1 MALSLRHLLN
11 PTDPLLNLRLASA
24 ASLGIGTLALFSVN
38 REPLYLLAL
47 ALCWVGCWFS
57 HRMQGRSSRLVKSLL
72 AVGMLYLLWQY
83 LANLIAN
90 LQDTRLPLAELLL
103 WLQVL
108 NAFDLPRRHNLR
120 IAQMVGAI
128 LLIATATLSREMSF
142 GLFVIAF
149 ALTGL
154 WWGHEDMVSELGAKV
169 SIRRPESRRHLLR
182 ALGVMLAL
190 GGGLFLFV
198 PRLEGGFLKQ
208 LPFSTMMS
216 LPANLSPKI
225 VNAAYPMGQG
235 NGSAT
240 GRRVNPEAYYG
251 FSEELDLNF
260 RGRLSDEVALKVRS
274 PRRQYWRGM
283 AYDRYDGRTWRMR
296 APNEVATLSIGTLPY
311 VLGSDPLDSGV
322 TGVVTVYVEK
332 DQTNLVL
339 LPERPR
345 RLYFPS
351 SVLFSDV
358 NEGMRSPVTLDEG
371 LYYTVV
377 MDMAGYR
384 RSWLKGA
391 PRLTRAQRQKLAPY
405 LQMPPSLT
413 PRTRELALKVVQD
426 ATSSF
431 DAVRRLEGH
440 LKENY
445 RYDLGIPPFPEGVD
459 TVDHFLFDQPD
470 RAAYCEQFAT
480 ALAMMARSVGIPTR
494 LVTGYLPGTYNPFTG
509 LYEVKTSEAHA
520 WVEVFFPG
528 TGWVPFDPTPGSS
541 DPMGISQEAARL
553 PIREL
558 LGRVQGGLGVLLA
571 IAALSSVVLGAA
583 WFFGRVRFGRRS
595 KELAPSMAYR
605 RYLALLS
612 RHGLELPAA
621 GDTPGMHLERLK
633 ARPAFEAIAADAERF
648 VRCYESERFGS
659 RVADEPLE
667 RQLGAIAK
675 RLKRSPRIRV

>member
-1 MALSLRHLLN
+1 MALSLRRLFN
-11 PTDPLLNLRLASA
+11 PADPLLNLRLASA
-24 ASLGIGTLALFSVN
+24 ASLGIGILALFSVN
-38 REPLYLLAL
+38 QDPLYLLAL

-57 HRMQGRSSRLVKSLL
+57 HRMRGRSSRLVKSLL

-83 LANLIAN
+83 LANLISN

-128 LLIATATLSREMSF
+128 LLIATATLSREMTF
-142 GLFVIAF
+142 GLFVIAY

-154 WWGHEDMVSELGAKV
+154 WWGQEDMLSELGAKV
-169 SIRRPESRRHLLR
+169 SIRRPESRGHLLR
-182 ALGVMLAL
+182 ALGVMLVL
-190 GGGLFLFV
+190 GGGLFLLV

-208 LPFSTMMS
+208 LPVSMMMT

-225 VNAAYPMGQG
+225 VNAAYPAGQG
-235 NGSAT
+235 NGSGS
-240 GRRVNPEAYYG
+240 GRRVNPDAYYG
-251 FSEELDLNF
+251 FAEELDLNF
-260 RGRLSDEVALKVRS
+260 RGRLSDEIALKVRS

-283 AYDRYDGRTWRMR
+283 AYERYNGRSWQLVS
-296 APNEVATLSIGTLPY
+296 PNEVATLSIGTLPFT
-311 VLGSDPLDSGV
+311 LDSDSLDSGV

-332 DQTNLVL
+332 DQTNLLL

-345 RLYFPS
+345 QLYFPS
-351 SVLFSDV
+351 SVLFVDV
-358 NEGMRSPVTLDEG
+358 NAGIRSPVALEQG

-384 RSWLKGA
+384 RNWLKGA
-391 PRLTRAQRQKLAPY
+391 PRLSPSQRLELSPY
-405 LQMPPSLT
+405 LHVPPTVT
-413 PRTRELALKVVQD
+413 PRTRALASKVVGD
-426 ATSSF
+426 ATGNF
-431 DAVRRLEGH
+431 EAMRRLEDY

-459 TVDHFLFDQPD
+459 TVDYFLFDQPS
-470 RAAYCEQFAT
+470 RSAYCEQFAT
-480 ALAMMARSVGIPTR
+480 ALAVLARSVGVPTR

-520 WVEVFFPG
+520 WVEAYFPG

-541 DPMGISQEAARL
+541 DPMGISQEATRL

-571 IAALSSVVLGAA
+571 IAIASSLVLGAA
-583 WFFGRVRFGRRS
+583 WFFGRLRLGGRTG
-595 KELAPSMAYR
+595 EAAPTKAYR
-605 RYLALLS
+605 RYLALLA
-612 RHGLELPAA
+612 RHGLEPPQA

-633 ARPAFEAIAADAERF
+633 AQPGFEAIAADAERF
-648 VRCYESERFGS
+648 VRSYESERFGGQA
-659 RVADEPLE
+659 ADHALE
-667 RQLGAIAK
+667 QQIGAIAE
-675 RLKRSPRIRV
+675 RLKARKNS

>member
-1 MALSLRHLLN
+1 MALSLRRLLN
-11 PTDPLLNLRLASA
+11 PADPLLNLRLASA
-24 ASLGIGTLALFSVN
+24 ASLGVGILALFSIN
-38 REPLYLLAL
+38 GEPLYLLAL
-47 ALCWVGCWFS
+47 VLCWVGCWFS

-83 LANLIAN
+83 LANLISN

-128 LLIATATLSREMSF
+128 LLIATATLSREMTF
-142 GLFVIAF
+142 GLFVIAY

-169 SIRRPESRRHLLR
+169 SVRRPESRRHVLR
-182 ALGVMLAL
+182 GLGVMLAL

-208 LPFSTMMS
+208 LPVSMMMT
-216 LPANLSPKI
+216 LPSNLSPRI

-235 NGSAT
+235 SGSAA

-260 RGRLSDEVALKVRS
+260 RGRLSDSVALKVRS

-283 AYDRYDGRTWRMR
+283 AYDRYDGRTWRMH
-296 APNEVATLSIGTLPY
+296 APNEVATLSAGTLPFT
-311 VLGSDPLDSGV
+311 LANDPLDSGV

-332 DQTNLVL
+332 DQTNLLL

-345 RLYFPS
+345 SLYFPS
-351 SVLFSDV
+351 AILFQDL
-358 NEGMRSPVTLDEG
+358 NEGMRSPVTLDQG

-384 RSWLKGA
+384 RTWLKNA
-391 PRLTRAQRQKLAPY
+391 PPLSRAQRQKLASY
-405 LQMPPSLT
+405 LQTPASLT
-413 PRTRELALKVVQD
+413 PRTQALALKVVKD

-431 DAVRRLEGH
+431 EAVRRLEDH
-440 LKENY
+440 LKANY

-459 TVDHFLFDQPD
+459 TVDYFLFDQPG

-480 ALAMMARSVGIPTR
+480 ALAVMARSVGIPTR

-509 LYEVKTSEAHA
+509 LYEVRTSEAHA
-520 WVEVFFPG
+520 WVEAYFPG

-541 DPMGISQEAARL
+541 DPMGISREAARL
-553 PIREL
+553 PIKEL

-571 IAALSSVVLGAA
+571 IAVASSVVLGAA
-583 WFFGRVRFGRRS
+583 WFFGRLRFGRRS
-595 KELAPSMAYR
+595 RERASTLAYR
-605 RYLALLS
+605 RYLRLLS
-612 RHGLELPAA
+612 RYGLEPPAA

-633 ARPAFEAIAADAERF
+633 ARPGFEQVAAEAERF
-648 VRCYESERFGS
+648 VRAYESERFGEGPS
-659 RVADEPLE
+659 DEPLE
-667 RQLGAIAK
+667 RQLEAIAE
-675 RLKRSPRIRV
+675 RLSARKN

>member
-1 MALSLRHLLN
+1 MALRSLFN
-11 PTDPLLNLRLASA
+11 PADPLLNLRLASA
-24 ASLGIGTLALFSVN
+24 ASLGIGVLALFSVN
-38 REPLYLLAL
+38 ADPLYLVAL
-47 ALCWVGCWFS
+47 AICWVGCWFS
-57 HRMQGRSSRLVKSLL
+57 HRMRGRSSRLVKSLL
-72 AVGMLYLLWQY
+72 AVGMIYLLWRY
-83 LANLIAN
+83 LANLIYN

-128 LLIATATLSREMSF
+128 LLISTATLSREMTF
-142 GLFVIAF
+142 GLFVLAY
-149 ALTGL
+149 ALVGL
-154 WWGHEDMVSELGAKV
+154 WWGHEDMLSELGAKV
-169 SIRRPESRRHLLR
+169 SIRRPESRAHLLR

-190 GGGLFLFV
+190 GGSLFLFV

-208 LPFSTMMS
+208 LPVSMMMT

-225 VNAAYPMGQG
+225 VNSAYPAGQG
-235 NGSAT
+235 NTS

-251 FSEELDLNF
+251 FAEELDLNF

-283 AYDRYDGRTWRMR
+283 AYDRYDGRTWRLM
-296 APNEVATLSIGTLPY
+296 APDEVATLSVGALPFA
-311 VLGSDPLDSGV
+311 LGNDPFDSGV

-351 SVLFSDV
+351 SILFQDY
-358 NEGMRSPVTLDEG
+358 NDGMRSPVTLDQG

-384 RSWLKGA
+384 RTWLDRA
-391 PRLTRAQRQKLAPY
+391 PKLTRSQRERMAPY
-405 LQMPPSLT
+405 LQLPASLT
-413 PRTRELALKVVQD
+413 PRTRQLARKVVGD
-426 ATSSF
+426 ATGSF
-431 DAVRRLEGH
+431 AAVRRLETF
-440 LKENY
+440 LKDNY
-445 RYDLGIPPFPEGVD
+445 RYDLDIPAFPEGVD
-459 TVDHFLFDQPD
+459 TVDYFLFDQPD
-470 RAAYCEQFAT
+470 RSAYCEQFAT
-480 ALAMMARSVGIPTR
+480 ALTVMARSVGIPTR

-520 WVEVFFPG
+520 WVEAFFPG

-541 DPMGISQEAARL
+541 DPMGVSREASRL

-558 LGRVQGGLGVLLA
+558 LGRLQGGLWGVLALAA
-571 IAALSSVVLGAA
+571 IAAALLGLG
-583 WFFGRVRFGRRS
+583 WFAMRLRFGKRAR
-595 KELAPSMAYR
+595 ELPPSVAYR

-612 RHGLELPAA
+612 RHGLDRPEP
-621 GDTPGMHLERLK
+621 GDTPGMHLDRLK
-633 ARPAFEAIAADAERF
+633 ARSEFSAIAPEAERF
-648 VRCYESERFGS
+648 VRSYESERFGGAP
-659 RVADEPLE
+659 ADEPLE
-667 RQLGAIAK
+667 RQLALIAD
-675 RLKRSPRIRV
+675 RLKARKNSGP